1 MCDGCTAVHCKFKGF
16 KSHQVLPIN
25 EFKEIQSSLAQAACT
40 MHNKP
45 LEYYCTDCHAV
56 VCLTCTVVAHR
67 NHEIK
72 SIADA
77 AVGKL
82 CNNNYYMKNSNNYM
96 EVRTCIIV

>member
-1 MCDGCTAVHCKFKGF
+1 MCECCMTAHVNFKGF
-16 KSHQVLPIN
+16 KSHKVFAIN
-25 EFKEIQSSLAQAACT
+25 EFKERQSSLAQAACT
-40 MHNKP
+40 IHNKP
-45 LEYYCTDCHAV
+45 LELYCTDCHAV

-82 CNNNYYMKNSNNYM
+82 HSNYNYIDDSNNYM
-96 EVRTCIIV
+96 EVRASVVI